1 MVYNNKKLLL
11 SIFWILAGAAL
22 LVLTVAEVLK
32 EPVYAGMGGALI
44 AVGVLQTIR
53 NLRYRKDAEY
63 REKVDTEVNDERMSF
78 ISMKSWSW
86 TGYLLILIEGIGAL
100 LYAISF
106 VPAYGFFRGIWYAVF
121 HSVSAFCNAGLDLI
135 GPESLTPYQGDV
147 YV

>member
-44 AVGVLQTIR
+44 TVGVLQTIR
-53 NLRYRKDAEY
+53 NVRYRKDAEY

-78 ISMKSWSW
+78 IRMKSWSW
-86 TGYLLILIEGIGAL
+86 TG
-100 LYAISF
+100 
-106 VPAYGFFRGIWYAVF
+106 
-121 HSVSAFCNAGLDLI
+121 
-135 GPESLTPYQGDV
+135 
-147 YV
+147 

>member
-53 NLRYRKDAEY
+53 NVRYRKDAEY

-78 ISMKSWSW
+78 IRMKSWSW
-86 TGYLLILIEGIGAL
+86 TGYLLILIEGIGVIVAL
-100 LYAISF
+100 AIGQHTVRLVLS
-106 VPAYGFFRGIWYAVF
+106 Y
-121 HSVSAFCNAGLDLI
+121 SVCLI
-135 GPESLTPYQGDV
+135 LVIYWVSYLILSRKY
-147 YV
+147 

>member
-78 ISMKSWSW
+78 IRMKSWSW
-86 TGYLLILIEGIGAL
+86 TGYLLILIEGIGAIIALVLGQRTIQLVLSYSVCL
-100 LYAISF
+100 LLVIY
-106 VPAYGFFRGIWYAVF
+106 W
-121 HSVSAFCNAGLDLI
+121 VSYLI
-135 GPESLTPYQGDV
+135 LSRKY
-147 YV
+147 